1 MVLPQIGS
9 ALISTIIAILAIG
22 LVIFIVFKLGKTI
35 LRIVFGVIANSILG
49 FIVIFLLNYLFDM
62 GIIFTIPVLVSV
74 ALFGLPA
81 VGTIVILKLLGGG
94 I

>member
-9 ALISTIIAILAIG
+9 ALISTIITILAIG

-62 GIIFTIPVLVSV
+62 GLVFTIPVLVSV

>member
-1 MVLPQIGS
+1 MPQIGS
-9 ALISTIIAILAIG
+9 ALISTIITILAIG

>member
-9 ALISTIIAILAIG
+9 ALISTIITILAIG

-49 FIVIFLLNYLFDM
+49 FIVIFLLNYVFDM
-62 GIIFTIPVLVSV
+62 GLVFTIPVLVSV

>member
-1 MVLPQIGS
+1 M
-9 ALISTIIAILAIG
+9 ISTIITILAIG

-62 GIIFTIPVLVSV
+62 GLVFTIPVLVSV

>member
-9 ALISTIIAILAIG
+9 ALISTIITILAIG

>member
-9 ALISTIIAILAIG
+9 ALISTIITILAIG

-62 GIIFTIPVLVSV
+62 ALVFTIPVLVSV

>member
-9 ALISTIIAILAIG
+9 ALISTIITIIAIG

-49 FIVIFLLNYLFDM
+49 FIVIFLLNYLFDI
-62 GIIFTIPVLVSV
+62 GIVFTIPVLVSV